1 MREGAVSENH
11 TQKIKVSCML
21 LRNLKIASRSSY
33 CFASFTLL
41 LIIVGAFFLD
51 RAEKLRQI
59 QQEIETGS
67 LRSINVTGK
76 INASLISMRLET
88 QRLITAKDP
97 TDIQDTNKRLD
108 GFRENLK
115 QGLNDFAPLVENE
128 EVRAIFTPLRLSFE
142 DYLRLQNQQQQMLN
156 AGQVTEM
163 VKFTADKGVPVI
175 GRAISKGLSDLAAFN
190 ERFAAL
196 QGKQADKIYAQTRAA
211 LLILITAAVIYTII
225 LAWMFTRS
233 LTQPLYR
240 SVAVAQRISKGDL
253 TEYILIDGQD
263 EATDLLIAL
272 QVMQEE
278 LRDTLKLIASSS
290 ERLASAAEEMA
301 AINQESSHGL
311 LKQNTEIDQAATA
324 VNEMSAAVDEV
335 ARNAASASEAAKAS
349 NEATQSGHQRLGQ
362 TILSIHNLS
371 ENVQG
376 TAVQINGLASQAQEI
391 SKVLDVIRA
400 IAEQTNLLALN
411 AAIEAARAGEQ
422 GRGFA
427 VVADEVRALAHRTQ
441 QSTTEIEQMIAGV
454 QSSSSGAVRA
464 MEISIDQAKLTLG
477 QADDAGRALQ
487 VIAEAI
493 VQIDERNLQIA
504 TASEEQAHVAREVDR
519 NLMSI
524 RDLASQSADG
534 ASQTATA
541 SHELSR
547 LAVSLN
553 EVVKRFKLS

>member
-1 MREGAVSENH
+1 
-11 TQKIKVSCML
+11 ML

-51 RAEKLRQI
+51 KTATLRQI
-59 QQEIETGS
+59 QQQIEVGS

-115 QGLNDFAPLVENE
+115 QGLSDFAPLVETE
-128 EVRAIFTPLRLSFE
+128 EVRAIFTPLRASFD
-142 DYLRLQNQQQQMLN
+142 DYLRLQSQQQQMLN

-163 VKFTADKGVPVI
+163 VKFTAEQGVPVI

-190 ERFAAL
+190 ERLAAL
-196 QGKQADKIYAQTRAA
+196 QGEQAGKIYAQTRTA

-253 TEYILIDGQD
+253 TEHILVDGQD

-272 QVMQEE
+272 QTMQED

-301 AINQESSHGL
+301 TINQESSHGL

-371 ENVQG
+371 ENVQA
-376 TAVQINGLASQAQEI
+376 TAVQINGLASQAQQI

-454 QSSSSGAVRA
+454 QSSSTGAVRA

-504 TASEEQAHVAREVDR
+504 TASEEQAHVAHEVDR

-534 ASQTATA
+534 ANQTAIA

-547 LAVSLN
+547 LAISLN
-553 EVVKRFKLS
+553 EVVMRFKLS